1 MQPKSAGEASPET
14 SQRQNA
20 EDQARRRSVQ
30 ASANFFLQSGGAQI
44 KMAKKPA
51 LPSFG
56 EDSFGF
62 DEGEEEEEEEEEEE
76 TRCAACA
83 RPISRLAACSHRGP
97 AASQGT
103 GGAVITRDTRLRR
116 RPRPALVHPQAQA
129 RRLPSPATAASALG
143 VLPGRCAAGRG
154 GASWAVG

>member
-62 DEGEEEEEEEEEEE
+62 DEGDEEEEEEEEEEDKEGQVRFPCSEEKKRE
-76 TRCAACA
+76 TKSPLA
-83 RPISRLAACSHRGP
+83 RKL
-97 AASQGT
+97 T
-103 GGAVITRDTRLRR
+103 KMTK
-116 RPRPALVHPQAQA
+116 
-129 RRLPSPATAASALG
+129 SPKTKIF
-143 VLPGRCAAGRG
+143 V
-154 GASWAVG
+154 